1 VAGRARRFLLQAL
14 VQAVAVI
21 VIGELG
27 QHLAEMPLAEDQDV
41 IEALAA
47 KRADEPLRV

>member
-1 VAGRARRFLLQAL
+1 MSVVVA
-14 VQAVAVI
+14 
-21 VIGELG
+21 GELG
-27 QHLAEMPLAEDQDV
+27 QDLAKMPLTEDQDV